1 MLSKKHTYLKLEHVW
16 RELKLTL
23 ETEIYGVV
31 LASGQSTRMG
41 KDKLL
46 LHWQGI
52 SLIEHLLNKMA
63 IVPFKEV
70 MVVIHDQNEGLNRMV
85 AQYECSPIYN
95 LSPHRGL
102 GHSLSL
108 AFQTLPLSAEAAII
122 LLGDQPTL
130 LAEDIKRVWIMFKQI
145 KSKQEYCPKII
156 IQMKYRDG
164 RVGHPVLF
172 SHHFFEELRSL
183 FGDKGGKDIIRRNSH
198 FLFLCYSENE
208 YPNDIDT
215 PYDYNQLLNGEGEG

>member
-52 SLIEHLLNKMA
+52 SLIEHVLNKMA
-63 IVPFKEV
+63 IVPFKKV
-70 MVVIHDQNEGLNRMV
+70 MVVIHDQNEGLSRMV

-102 GHSLSL
+102 RYSLSL

-130 LAEDIKRVWIMFKQI
+130 LAEDIKRVWI
-145 KSKQEYCPKII
+145 
-156 IQMKYRDG
+156 
-164 RVGHPVLF
+164 
-172 SHHFFEELRSL
+172 
-183 FGDKGGKDIIRRNSH
+183 
-198 FLFLCYSENE
+198 
-208 YPNDIDT
+208 
-215 PYDYNQLLNGEGEG
+215 